1 LFVVIVYFDCVKI
14 RFFSDKSLLKEF
26 FDVNLNFVL
35 LTLSPLEKV
44 LLKKN

>member
-1 LFVVIVYFDCVKI
+1 LIVVIVYFDCVNI

-35 LTLSPLEKV
+35 LTLSPPEKV
-44 LLKKN
+44 FFKKH